1 MSEISHIDGSTVD
14 RPTWQPRNNRH
25 NCVCGAARH
34 DIVNRIYRPVP
45 QHDPITPPYFYRCEM
60 CGTLSAVNLYFNSES
75 YSQIPI
81 DAYCI
86 PEAKWKLNRDRVE
99 WIRARGGT
107 VLPHDAVLYDLGS
120 GEGCFTACFLDAFP
134 DARVFAVEL
143 DARMRDRFQRE
154 YCRAQFVPEFI
165 ETFLTAAMRN
175 AKADLIILTDVLEHA
190 VEPEA
195 LLSLIARAL
204 KPGGFAYITLPN
216 ADSYGTFPYHVP
228 ASEIEW
234 NLANWTHQHLW
245 MMNPRVLNDIINRTF
260 VLREMSRTFETGI
273 RRDGDYSTFLVQ
285 RAH

>member
-1 MSEISHIDGSTVD
+1 M
-14 RPTWQPRNNRH
+14 
-25 NCVCGAARH
+25 
-34 DIVNRIYRPVP
+34 
-45 QHDPITPPYFYRCEM
+45 
-60 CGTLSAVNLYFNSES
+60 
-75 YSQIPI
+75 
-81 DAYCI
+81 
-86 PEAKWKLNRDRVE
+86 
-99 WIRARGGT
+99 
-107 VLPHDAVLYDLGS
+107 
-120 GEGCFTACFLDAFP
+120 FTACFLDAFP
-134 DARVFAVEL
+134 DARVFAVES
-143 DARMRDRFQRE
+143 DARMKIDSRSIAVRSSSPNLSRLPN
-154 YCRAQFVPEFI
+154 R
-165 ETFLTAAMRN
+165 AMRN
-175 AKADLIILTDVLEHA
+175 PKADLIILTDVLEHA

-285 RAH
+285 RGALTSLPRMHQNLPFSRMPRALPEVGF